1 MTPTIAPPKSPTSDV
16 QELVARVAELERA
29 QRAEDVE
36 ATLALFD
43 ENAVWVTGGGVRL
56 IGYDAI
62 SAFTRQVLPGAFAGD
77 LSVRYDVEHLSFITP
92 DVVLTGVNQEYL
104 TADGRP
110 LSPPQVGRPSYVWR
124 RRDGQWFIAV
134 GQNTT
139 APASTTDAEGARSPD
154 EVESTHA
161 DQGQAAVRSILAD
174 IEHGFNVN
182 DPELMMRHIAS
193 DALVANALGTV
204 LRGRDEI
211 DSATRAGLARG
222 GALHAATAHYR
233 LTDVTLLSADIAVA
247 HKNAWATPS
256 AADAGEP
263 PEMNALYVLERR
275 DGRWWIIRR
284 QNTLVQPAAVT

>member
-1 MTPTIAPPKSPTSDV
+1 M
-16 QELVARVAELERA
+16 
-29 QRAEDVE
+29 
-36 ATLALFD
+36 LALFD

-62 SAFTRQVLPGAFAGD
+62 AAFTRQVLPGAFAGD
-77 LSVRYDVEHLSFITP
+77 LSVRYDVEHISFITP

-104 TADGRP
+104 TAGGRP
-110 LSPPQVGRPSYVWR
+110 LSPPQVGRPSYVWHR
-124 RRDGQWFIAV
+124 HDGQWLITV
-134 GQNTT
+134 GQNT
-139 APASTTDAEGARSPD
+139 AVPANTTDATDAEDARSPA
-154 EVESTHA
+154 EMESPNA
-161 DQGQAAVRSILAD
+161 DQDEAAVRSIMAD
-174 IEHGFNVN
+174 IEHGFNAN

-204 LRGRDEI
+204 MRGHDEI

-233 LTDVTLLSADIAVA
+233 LTDITLLSPDIAVA
-247 HKNAWATPS
+247 HKNAWATSS

-275 DGRWWIIRR
+275 GGRWWIIRR
-284 QNTLVQPAAVT
+284 QNTLVQPAVVT